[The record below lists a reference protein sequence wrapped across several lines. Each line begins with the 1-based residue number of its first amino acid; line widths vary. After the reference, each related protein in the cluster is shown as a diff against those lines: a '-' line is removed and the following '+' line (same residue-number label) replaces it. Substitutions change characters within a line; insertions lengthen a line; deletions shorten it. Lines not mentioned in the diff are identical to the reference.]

1 MNIFSAFPSVD
12 FLNPLKTATMSIP
25 GEDKLKKLYN
35 SLTGGPLVSKIIKSV
50 KLDQGCMD
58 AVNNAF
64 KGKVTTLNFSPINTA
79 CAGGGKSLPMLY
91 SISTVSIPFYTG
103 ELSLGIFF
111 TLGPFLILK
120 AYL

>member
-91 SISTVSIPFYTG
+91 SISTVTVNF
-103 ELSLGIFF
+103 
-111 TLGPFLILK
+111 
-120 AYL
+120 